1 MIVAFLFTPM
11 IRFVSLLLPFKTC
24 ANHLIAIALD

>member
-1 MIVAFLFTPM
+1 MIVAFLFTLM
-11 IRFVSLLLPFKTC
+11 IRFVSLLLPFKIY